1 MQIED
6 RCRHKHLV
14 LGELLH
20 AACSMCA
27 LAVFSL
33 KLGLLEGLREE
44 RDLENCKTERIMNCP
59 VHIESVN
66 SSQV

>member
-14 LGELLH
+14 LGGLLH
-20 AACSMCA
+20 TACSMCA

-44 RDLENCKTERIMNCP
+44 RDLENCKTE
-59 VHIESVN
+59 
-66 SSQV
+66 